1 MRNNLPEIDME
12 KLQIVLDT
20 KERYLDGKLT
30 LDEARAIL
38 RERVKTLRPYE
49 IALAEQE
56 LKTFDEDECRKED
69 IQQMMELFQDVLD
82 RSRPDLPE
90 DHPIMCYLREND
102 EMRRLLKQVEEL
114 AQYPV
119 IKNQWLELY
128 DELHKFRLH
137 LSRKQNQLYSILE
150 RKGFDRPTTTM
161 WLLDDFIRDEIRDA
175 RRLLEEDKDDEFI
188 AMQPTV
194 VADVLD
200 LMQKEETVLYPTSLA
215 MIRPAEFEEMK
226 SGDREIGF
234 AWIRVGK
241 EAPKADASKETAPAT
256 AAASFANELASLL
269 GKYGFGGGSTPGALL
284 EVATGQMTLEQINL
298 VYKHMPVDFSY
309 VDENEIVRFYTDTD
323 HRVFPRSKNVIG
335 RDVKNCHPRTSVHL
349 VEEIIEKFRRGEQN
363 EVDFWINKPGLFI
376 YIYYVAVRDEE
387 GRFRGVLEMMQDC
400 TRIRSLEG
408 SRTLL
413 SWDKSNKAAS
423 KHGDDKPAE
432 ATPTAPAPAVEEE
445 SEYVSCSCMKGS
457 SHAPAA
463 PEVVPDTEEKVESCG
478 CSGHSA
484 DAEITASTRLKDL
497 LEHHPWLK
505 GALAEINPA
514 FKMLSSPLARIMIP
528 KATVGMMS
536 ERSGMDLQSLIDA
549 IKKRIAEHK

>member
-1 MRNNLPEIDME
+1 MENMRNNLPEVDME
-12 KLQIVLDT
+12 KLRIVLDT
-20 KERYLDGKLT
+20 KEKYLGGRLS

-38 RERVKTLRPYE
+38 REQVKSLRPYE

-82 RSRPDLPE
+82 ISRPDLPAE
-90 DHPIMCYLREND
+90 HPIMCYLREND

-128 DELHKFRLH
+128 DELAHFRLH
-137 LSRKQNQLYSILE
+137 LSRKQNQLYSLLE

-175 RRLLEEDKDDEFI
+175 RHLLEEDKDDEFI
-188 AMQPTV
+188 SMQPTI

-215 MIRPAEFEEMK
+215 MIRPAEFEDMK
-226 SGDREIGF
+226 SGDQEIGF
-234 AWIRVGK
+234 AWIHVGK
-241 EAPKADASKETAPAT
+241 ELPATPSKSGVAMT
-256 AAASFANELASLL
+256 AAAGFAGELATLL
-269 GKYGFGGGSTPGALL
+269 GKYGFSGGNTPGALL

-349 VEEIIEKFRRGEQN
+349 VEEIIEKFRRGEQD

-413 SWDKSNKAAS
+413 SWDKSNKAATKQS
-423 KHGDDKPAE
+423 VDRGEETTSDSSE
-432 ATPTAPAPAVEEE
+432 ATQSQTPLA
-445 SEYVSCSCMKGS
+445 
-457 SHAPAA
+457 
-463 PEVVPDTEEKVESCG
+463 EVQTEGEV
-478 CSGHSA
+478 CSGQHH
-484 DAEITASTRLKDL
+484 ELELTGETRLKDL
-497 LEHHPWLK
+497 LEQYSWLK
-505 GALAEINPA
+505 GELPSINPA

-528 KATVGMMS
+528 KATVRMMS
-536 ERSGMDLQSLIDA
+536 ERSGMELQSLIAA
-549 IKKRIAEHK
+549 IKQRIAEHQ